1 MLGQENAQRSFF
13 DAELAVADLLEAGS
27 FYEVLCRVGPR
38 LLTDDDFVECYDP
51 TTGRPSVPP
60 SRMFKLLLLQGYED
74 LSDRKAIERM
84 AFDLRWKAV
93 LGLEV
98 HDRAVGQATLVEFR
112 ARVQLHNKMEEAFGR
127 FLSALLEAGVIA
139 ADQVQVMDS
148 SAIWGRGAVE
158 DTYNLIGS
166 AVRKLLGVAS
176 RRRGHTASD
185 VAGALG
191 LVLTAPADVGSLKG
205 RASIDWSDA
214 EERRV
219 LLNQLVDEAR
229 VLLKAMAPEETRD
242 PEVAD
247 AMELLRRILVQDLEA
262 VADPEESGDPSPPD
276 ERQSVLELD
285 TEVEIHQGVPPD
297 RVVSA
302 GDPQMRRGHKSRNR
316 SWDGYKAH
324 VSVETEHGMITAI
337 DVTAANVHD
346 AAAAPELIAKQNE
359 RGLVPK
365 AMVGDMAYSAA
376 ELRQWGSEQ
385 GAEIVARVP
394 PASGVRGCFS
404 KDSFDLDLT
413 EERVTCP
420 AGRSTTRFTG
430 GTKGS
435 RTFFFDGA
443 HCAACSLR
451 TQCTRQEPDR
461 MRRRR
466 RGRSISWHRLE
477 PVLQAARA
485 AEATERVQQ
494 LLARRWMAEQAI
506 ARVMRRGL
514 RQARY
519 RGTRKVQFQALTA
532 ALITNLVRS
541 TTLLQSDAS
550 GCPA

>member
-1 MLGQENAQRSFF
+1 MLGQESAQRSFF
-13 DAELAVADLLEAGS
+13 DAEFAVEDLLEAGS

-74 LSDRKAIERM
+74 LSDRKALERM

-112 ARVQLHNKMEEAFGR
+112 ARVQLHEKMEEAFGR
-127 FLSALLEAGVIA
+127 FLSALLEAGVIT

-148 SAIWGRGAVE
+148 SAIWGQGAVE

-185 VAGALG
+185 VAAALG
-191 LVLTAPADVGSLKG
+191 LVVTAPADVGSLKG

-229 VLLKAMAPEETRD
+229 ELLRAMAPEEMRD
-242 PEVAD
+242 PEVAE
-247 AMELLRRILVQDLEA
+247 AMMLLRRILVQDLA
-262 VADPEESGDPSPPD
+262 PVADPAEPENPGDAGHPD

-285 TEVEIHQGVPPD
+285 TEVEIRQGVAPD

-302 GDPQMRRGHKSRNR
+302 GDPEMRRGHKSRNR

-324 VSVETEHGMITAI
+324 VSVEAEHGLITAI

-346 AAAAPELIAKQNE
+346 AAAAPELIDKQRE
-359 RGLVPK
+359 QGLTPK

-376 ELRQWGSEQ
+376 ELRQFGSEQ
-385 GAEIVARVP
+385 GTEVVARVRRHLACAG
-394 PASGVRGCFS
+394 AS
-404 KDSFDLDLT
+404 
-413 EERVTCP
+413 
-420 AGRSTTRFTG
+420 
-430 GTKGS
+430 
-435 RTFFFDGA
+435 
-443 HCAACSLR
+443 
-451 TQCTRQEPDR
+451 
-461 MRRRR
+461 RRRC
-466 RGRSISWHRLE
+466 
-477 PVLQAARA
+477 
-485 AEATERVQQ
+485 
-494 LLARRWMAEQAI
+494 
-506 ARVMRRGL
+506 
-514 RQARY
+514 
-519 RGTRKVQFQALTA
+519 
-532 ALITNLVRS
+532 S
-541 TTLLQSDAS
+541 TST
-550 GCPA
+550 